1 MRAESARD
9 TRWGGGNAS
18 LLQVQVLPRQWM
30 VGPRSDSRHCLGET
44 PTGASSAVNCRQR
57 REGEANRPQGQ
68 RPAGVSRG
76 GPSWTEFVRLAD
88 QAVVAIAGW
97 LRVEVRPPAV
107 ALKRS
112 WPALKLYAVLAQ
124 EVGAPAGSELVA
136 WRLLMTWPGKTLRG
150 SVPAGWI
157 DTTAGQR

>member
-1 MRAESARD
+1 MLAESARD

-76 GPSWTEFVRLAD
+76 GPSWTEFARLAD
-88 QAVVAIAGW
+88 QAVVAIAGAGMTNRAEPRAYGCSRGSRRLDIEPGAKEPQALCQTQQERLRKCAGW
-97 LRVEVRPPAV
+97 LGRASNRNGG
-107 ALKRS
+107 K
-112 WPALKLYAVLAQ
+112 PALRN
-124 EVGAPAGSELVA
+124 E
-136 WRLLMTWPGKTLRG
+136 
-150 SVPAGWI
+150 
-157 DTTAGQR
+157 